1 MPVGMR
7 AYAGLAEERYQLRVY
22 PVLVNILPPG
32 PGVEILTRYDSEC
45 LGLRAYQEYRVINLW
60 EVDAGVVLG
69 QPLPTLLPFVPVLK
83 NGGEEPVVR
92 QALRLLR
99 EEERLREL
107 EPLLAFFASF
117 VLESRLVQ
125 QVMRWDMAVLRES
138 PWYQEILNEGVELG
152 LQQGLQ
158 EGLQQGLERGL
169 QEGLQ
174 QGAQRQLL
182 RLLQHRFGPVPEE
195 VRTRLQQLTVEQL
208 ELLVDQALLVDSLA
222 EFVRHLPS
230 ATDTVAW

>member
-1 MPVGMR
+1 MR
-7 AYAGLAEERYQLRVY
+7 AYAGLAEERYRLRVY

-32 PGVEILTRYDSEC
+32 PGVEILTRYESEC

-83 NGGEEPVVR
+83 NGGEELVVR
-92 QALRLLR
+92 QALQMLR

-125 QVMRWDMAVLRES
+125 QIMRWDMAVLRES
-138 PWYQEILNEGVELG
+138 PWYQEILNEGLDLG
-152 LQQGLQ
+152 LQQGL
-158 EGLQQGLERGL
+158 EQGLEQGL
-169 QEGLQ
+169 R

-182 RLLQHRFGPVPEE
+182 RVLQHRFGPVPAE
-195 VRTRLQQLTVEQL
+195 VRTRLQPLTVEQL
-208 ELLVDQALLVDSLA
+208 EALIDQALLADSLA
-222 EFVRHLPS
+222 EFVAHLPS
-230 ATDTVAW
+230 EAPTAAQ